1 MISADDVTL
10 QRVADAVVDVLGF
23 GAATVNLARPE
34 AGVLEVVAI
43 AGPQEARDK
52 LLGVRIPTEV
62 WLDELERSQPW
73 GQLRFFAAGQPAGG
87 FPAYGVWTPT
97 TVAASDDPGS
107 WQTGDELYA
116 VLRSRDGELLGALSV
131 DLPPEGRRPDA
142 KLCRALE
149 ALVMTASLVIEQ
161 TRLHQ
166 RARAS
171 AQLLRTLLDSSPL
184 GLALLDRAGR
194 PVTVNPAYEQL
205 VDGASEQVVAAA
217 FAHGVQAVPSLT
229 RRDDGGELLI
239 DGGGDGDRRRW
250 LRARVVALA
259 EESDHATHLLEV
271 EDVTERRRTARR
283 LRYQAEHDPLT
294 RLPNRAQVLDAL
306 RRALASHAVDGR
318 PFAVLYCDLDRF
330 KSINDVHGHPA
341 GDGYLL
347 AVSQRLS
354 SRRREGDVLGRFGG
368 DEFVVVSAPLETPEV
383 ADAMAARLVEA
394 VGEPLE
400 VHGEV
405 YVPSISI
412 GVALVTGTD
421 DTADGVLQ
429 RADRALYAVKG
440 AGGNAWHRPLAV

>member
-23 GAATVNLARPE
+23 GAAIVNLARPE

-43 AGPQEARDK
+43 AGPQAARDK
-52 LLGVRIPTEV
+52 LLGVRIATGV
-62 WLDELERSQPW
+62 WLDELERSEPW
-73 GQLRFFAAGQPAGG
+73 GQLRFLGGSDPDDG

-97 TVAASDDPGS
+97 TLVASDDPDA
-107 WQTGDELYA
+107 WQPGDELYA
-116 VLRSRDGELLGALSV
+116 VLRSGSGELLGALSV

-142 KLCRALE
+142 RLCRALE
-149 ALVMTASLVIEQ
+149 ALAMTASLVIEQ

-184 GLALLDRAGR
+184 GLALLDRDGR

-217 FAHGVQAVPSLT
+217 FAHGVQEVPSLI

-239 DGGGDGDRRRW
+239 DADTDRRRW
-250 LRARVVALA
+250 LRARIVALA

-306 RRALASHAVDGR
+306 ERALVTHAVDGQ

-330 KSINDVHGHPA
+330 KSVNDVHGHPA
-341 GDGYLL
+341 GDGYLR
-347 AVSQRLS
+347 AVSQRLVA
-354 SRRREGDVLGRFGG
+354 RLREGDVLGRFGG
-368 DEFVVVSAPLETPEV
+368 DEFVVVSAPLEAPEV
-383 ADAMAARLVEA
+383 AEVMAARLVEA

-400 VHGEV
+400 VRGEV
-405 YVPSISI
+405 YVPSISV
-412 GVALVTGTD
+412 GVALVTGAEES
-421 DTADGVLQ
+421 ADAVLQ
-429 RADRALYAVKG
+429 RADRALYEVKR
-440 AGGNAWHRPLAV
+440 AGGNAWHRALSV